1 MSASVAVSG
10 FWAGLSRN
18 TDAAKLGG
26 LGAVS
31 SVGGPP
37 AGGLAARAGK
47 SGALPNW
54 FQNAARAQRRARVA
68 RNGDSGLHI
77 ARLQNLLNAKLV
89 GPLPLWVD
97 GKFGANTESR
107 VRAFQSRNNLAA
119 DGLVGTNTSA
129 VLDK

>member
-10 FWAGLSRN
+10 FGGPGGLAGLSRA
-18 TDAAKLGG
+18 TDVTSLGGMGAIGG
-26 LGAVS
+26 LGAFGAR
-31 SVGGPP
+31 SVDGPL
-37 AGGLAARAGK
+37 GT
-47 SGALPNW
+47 W
-54 FQNAARAQRRARVA
+54 FRNAAKANKRARVA